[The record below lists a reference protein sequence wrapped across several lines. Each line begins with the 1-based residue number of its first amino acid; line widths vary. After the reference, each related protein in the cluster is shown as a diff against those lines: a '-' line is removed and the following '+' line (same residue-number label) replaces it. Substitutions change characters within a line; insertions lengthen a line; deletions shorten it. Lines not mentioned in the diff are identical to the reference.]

1 MVRNANF
8 SFDKMNIIIKNSI
21 DNITKCDIIFIEIKN
36 VETKDGCHDTNSYYD
51 MRLFNLNYSEP
62 ICCSRRLTFYF
73 YRKCKAQ
80 VPLHLQRY
88 Q

>member
-1 MVRNANF
+1 MIRNANF
-8 SFDKMNIIIKNSI
+8 SSDKMNIIIKNSI

-62 ICCSRRLTFYF
+62 ILM
-73 YRKCKAQ
+73 
-80 VPLHLQRY
+80 
-88 Q
+88 